1 MADKD
6 LKDFKEIRLALGE
19 GGDTQVDLGLQ
30 DDQEEE
36 KKE

>member
-19 GGDTQVDLGLQ
+19 GGDTQVELGLQ
-30 DDQEEE
+30 DDEEE